1 MEGTDF
7 DEIGFFRALARARDE
22 GAVRALLIGRRALV
36 ILGLPVLTADYDFWA
51 APTDLAA
58 LNELASPF
66 GLIPSRTPE
75 EVRKI
80 GRYVLE
86 NDEHVDVLAT
96 ASISTATGTRLVFED
111 LWSRR
116 ALIELEPGVEVALPS
131 LDDLI
136 ATKQIKP
143 RAKDLED
150 VALLETLRRRQ
161 T

>member
-22 GAVRALLIGRRALV
+22 GSVRALLIGRRALV
-36 ILGLPVLTADYDFWA
+36 VLGLPVLTADYDFWA
-51 APTDLAA
+51 APADVAA

-75 EVRKI
+75 EVRRT

-86 NDEHVDVLAT
+86 NDEHVDVLAAAAIT
-96 ASISTATGTRLVFED
+96 TATGTRLVFDD

-116 ALIELEPGVEVALPS
+116 AQIELESGVEVALPN

-161 T
+161 P